1 MSLKI
6 NFFSFPDIEQ
16 NKLRTNPQEINIH
29 SFMAFSEIGR
39 GREAMVMFTT
49 IINMPPPMHKD
60 NFDAIND
67 KLYDA
72 YMSGATESMKRAA
85 FEVREIINPSNH

>member
-1 MSLKI
+1 
-6 NFFSFPDIEQ
+6 
-16 NKLRTNPQEINIH
+16 
-29 SFMAFSEIGR
+29 
-39 GREAMVMFTT
+39 MVTFTT
-49 IINMPPPMHKD
+49 IMNMPPPTNKN

-85 FEVREIINPSNH
+85 FEVREIIWGID